1 MEIYT
6 YPDVNL
12 KDTAVTIGKFDGV
25 HHGHRYLI
33 DILKEKAAEKKL
45 KTVVF
50 VVDMEDDTSGRLDIE
65 VLKKSMKKASLL
77 TTWDEKVK
85 KLEQMGVDVVVRCPF
100 TRKISMLR
108 PMMFAKDVLARK
120 LGCKL
125 MVCGDDFHYG
135 RLASGDI
142 AKLETYGERYGYETF
157 TVERLK
163 EGGEVVSSTR
173 IRELIEN
180 GKTDEAKKL
189 MS

>member
-6 YPDVNL
+6 YPDINL

-25 HHGHRYLI
+25 HSGHRFLI
-33 DILKEKAAEKKL
+33 NVLKEKAKEKNL

-50 VVDMEDDTSGRLDIE
+50 VVDMDDDTSGRFDIGMR
-65 VLKKSMKKASLL
+65 KKKETRML
-77 TTWDEKVK
+77 TTWDEKVRK
-85 KLEQMGVDVVVRCPF
+85 FEEMGVDIVVRCPF

-120 LGCKL
+120 LGCKI

-142 AKLETYGERYGYETF
+142 NKLEVYGERYGYETI

-163 EGGEVVSSTR
+163 ADGEVVSSTR
-173 IRELIEN
+173 IRELIES
-180 GKTDEAKKL
+180 GKQDEADKL
-189 MS
+189 L

>member
-25 HHGHRYLI
+25 HCGHRYLI
-33 DILKEKAAEKKL
+33 DILKKKAKEKNL
-45 KTVVF
+45 RTVVF
-50 VVDMEDDTSGRLDIE
+50 VVDMEDDTTGRLD
-65 VLKKSMKKASLL
+65 VGFHKKNQKNVIL

-85 KLEQMGVDVVVRCPF
+85 KFEEMGVDIVVRCPF
-100 TRKISMLR
+100 TRKLSMLR
-108 PMMFAKDVLARK
+108 PMMFAKDVVARK

-125 MVCGDDFHYG
+125 MVCGDDFRYG
-135 RLASGDI
+135 RLASGD
-142 AKLETYGERYGYETF
+142 ANKLEVYGERYGYETI

-163 EGGEVVSSTR
+163 ADGEVVSSTR

-180 GKTDEAKKL
+180 GKPDEASKL
-189 MS
+189 L

>member
-25 HHGHRYLI
+25 HCGHRYLI
-33 DILKEKAAEKKL
+33 NILKEKAAEKNL

-50 VVDMEDDTSGRLDIE
+50 VVDMDDDTTGRFDIG
-65 VLKKSMKKASLL
+65 VHKKGRKGTYTLS
-77 TTWDEKVK
+77 TWDEKVQK
-85 KLEQMGVDVVVRCPF
+85 FEELGVDVVVRCPF
-100 TRKISMLR
+100 TRKLSMLR
-108 PMMFAKDVLARK
+108 PMMFAKDVLAKK
-120 LGCKL
+120 LGCRL

-135 RLASGDI
+135 RLASGD
-142 AKLETYGERYGYETF
+142 ATKLETYGERYGYETV

-173 IRELIEN
+173 IRELIES
-180 GKTDEAKKL
+180 GKTEEAKKL

>member
-6 YPDVNL
+6 YPDVML

-25 HHGHRYLI
+25 HRGHRYLI
-33 DILKEKAAEKKL
+33 DILKKKAKEKNL

-50 VVDMEDDTSGRLDIE
+50 VVDMEDDTTGRLDVGIH
-65 VLKKSMKKASLL
+65 KKNQKNRIL

-85 KLEQMGVDVVVRCPF
+85 HFEELGIDIVVRCPF
-100 TRKISMLR
+100 TRKLSMLR
-108 PMMFAKDVLARK
+108 PMMFAKDVVARK

-125 MVCGDDFHYG
+125 MVCGDDFRYG
-135 RLASGDI
+135 RLASGD
-142 AKLETYGERYGYETF
+142 ANKLEVYGERYGYETI

-163 EGGEVVSSTR
+163 ADGEVVSSTR

-180 GKTDEAKKL
+180 GKSDEASKL
-189 MS
+189 L